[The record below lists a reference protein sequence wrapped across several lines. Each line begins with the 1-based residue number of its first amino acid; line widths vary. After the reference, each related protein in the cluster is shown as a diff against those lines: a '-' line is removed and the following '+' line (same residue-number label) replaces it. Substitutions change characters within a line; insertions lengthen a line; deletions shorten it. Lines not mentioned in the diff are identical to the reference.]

1 MKNITIRILRMKRDT
16 VLTFLASLSLY
27 LVLDRASQLLLSHLK
42 LNLLKSINI
51 IIVNYLITAVYL
63 LLITIVVFLFYLI
76 GRSVDLKRRFL
87 SSILS
92 LILGSYIGSL
102 IQVLIT
108 YGGPLTLD
116 MIIIAFLN
124 IFVLKYFFFIAF
136 TGMAIGYIKAK
147 QW

>member
-63 LLITIVVFLFYLI
+63 LLIAIVVFLFYLI

-147 QW
+147 Q

>member
-76 GRSVDLKRRFL
+76 GRNVDLKRRFL

-147 QW
+147 Q

>member
-27 LVLDRASQLLLSHLK
+27 LVLDRASQLLLSHLR

-51 IIVNYLITAVYL
+51 IIFNYLITAVYL

-147 QW
+147 Q

>member
-87 SSILS
+87 SYILS

-147 QW
+147 Q

>member
-147 QW
+147 Q

>member
-1 MKNITIRILRMKRDT
+1 MKRDT

-147 QW
+147 Q

>member
-1 MKNITIRILRMKRDT
+1 
-16 VLTFLASLSLY
+16 
-27 LVLDRASQLLLSHLK
+27 VLDRASQLLLSHLK

-147 QW
+147 Q

>member
-27 LVLDRASQLLLSHLK
+27 LVLDRTSQLLLSHLK

-76 GRSVDLKRRFL
+76 GRGVDLKRRFL

-147 QW
+147 Q

>member
-116 MIIIAFLN
+116 MIITAFLN

-147 QW
+147 Q

>member
-27 LVLDRASQLLLSHLK
+27 LVLDRTSQLLLSHLK

-147 QW
+147 Q